1 MTVTELRTDEPV
13 GTAITTTG
21 SAKGSPTRVPAS
33 RYTSPEFAQ
42 REMQLMWP
50 RVWVIACSVDHV
62 AEPGDYFECRI
73 GHYSVLVVRGDDGE
87 LRAFQNVCRHRG
99 NVICEGAGGGL
110 TELRCIYHRWSW
122 DLKGQLREVPS
133 RKGFGVLRND
143 DFPLLAARVDT
154 WGRLVFVNLDL
165 DAMPLADYLE
175 GMPDDIAWVGL
186 DDFRCTYCVTTPV
199 PANWKVI
206 SDGFSETYHVQGL
219 HAEML
224 GSIDDINS
232 GQHIW
237 GHVGVSKQPYGVPS
251 PRLGRNV
258 PDQVVWDSFI
268 VTQGGRMDVNESCP
282 APDVPEGQTL
292 QDVIAEGVRRKHADR
307 GVDLSRFSTDE
318 VLTLNQYNVFPN
330 ATILVAAD
338 MLTVMYSRP
347 GSSPDDGTLTLMHFD
362 RVPSND
368 AARTRPIDANVP
380 FEQANFGHVLNQD
393 TNVLRTAQIGLHQ
406 PGFTHLTLSS
416 EEARLINTHRNL
428 ERYLGISPSEMTGG
442 PVRD

>member
-33 RYTSPEFAQ
+33 RYTSPEFAA

-50 RVWVIACSVDHV
+50 RVWVVACSVDHV
-62 AEPGDYFECRI
+62 ADPGDYFEYRI
-73 GHYSVLVVRGDDGE
+73 GQYSVLLVRGDDGS

-110 TELRCIYHRWSW
+110 TELRCVYHRWSW
-122 DLKGQLREVPS
+122 DLQGRLREVPS
-133 RKGFGVLRND
+133 RKGFGTLRND
-143 DFPLLAARVDT
+143 DFPLLPAQVGT

-186 DDFRCTYCVTTPV
+186 DDFRCTYSVTTPI

-219 HAEML
+219 HSEML

-237 GHVGVSKQPYGVPS
+237 GHVGFSKQPYGVPS
-251 PRLGRNV
+251 PRLGRGV

-268 VTQGGRMDVNESCP
+268 VTQGGRMGVNEKCP
-282 APDVPEGQTL
+282 APTVPEGQTL
-292 QDVIAEGVRRKHADR
+292 QDVIAEGVRRKQEAR
-307 GVDLSRFSTDE
+307 GVDLTRFSTAQ

-330 ATILVAAD
+330 TTILISAD
-338 MLTVMYSRP
+338 MLTVMHSGP
-347 GSSPDDGTLTLMHFD
+347 GATPDDGTLTIMHFD
-362 RVPSND
+362 R
-368 AARTRPIDANVP
+368 AADSKAPRTRPMDAAVP
-380 FEQANFGHVLNQD
+380 FGEANFGHVLNQD
-393 TNVLRTAQIGLHQ
+393 TDVLRTAQRGLHQ

-416 EEARLINTHRNL
+416 EEARLINTHHNL

>member
-1 MTVTELRTDEPV
+1 MTVTQLRTDEPV

-21 SAKGSPTRVPAS
+21 SAKGSPTLVPAA
-33 RYTSPEFAQ
+33 RYTSPDFAA
-42 REMQLMWP
+42 REVQHMWP
-50 RVWVIACSVDHV
+50 RVWLIACSVDHV
-62 AEPGDYFECRI
+62 AEPGDYFECRV
-73 GHYSVLVVRGDDGE
+73 GPYSVLVVRDDDNQ

-99 NVICEGAGGGL
+99 NIICQGAGGGL
-110 TELRCIYHRWSW
+110 TELRCVYHRWSW
-122 DLKGQLREVPS
+122 DLQGKLREVPS
-133 RKGFGVLRND
+133 RKGFGTLRND
-143 DFPLLAARVDT
+143 DFPLLAAQVDT
-154 WGRLVFVNLDL
+154 WGRLVFINLDL

-186 DDFRCTYCVTTPV
+186 DEFRCTYSVTTPI

-219 HAEML
+219 HSEML

-237 GHVGVSKQPYGVPS
+237 GHVGVSKQPYGVAS

-268 VTQGGRMDVNESCP
+268 VTQGGRMDVHESCA
-282 APDVPEGQTL
+282 APSVPEGQIL
-292 QDVIAEGVRRKHADR
+292 QDVIADGVRQKQAAR
-307 GVDLSRFSTDE
+307 GVDLTRFSTSE

-330 ATILVAAD
+330 ATILIAAD

-347 GSSPDDGTLTLMHFD
+347 GTTPDDGTLTIMHFD
-362 RVPSND
+362 RAPSSG
-368 AARTRPIDANVP
+368 AARTRPMDAAVP
-380 FEQANFGHVLNQD
+380 FGEANFGHVLNQD
-393 TNVLRTAQIGLHQ
+393 TDVLRTAQTGLHQ
-406 PGFTHLTLSS
+406 PGFTHLVLSS

-428 ERYLGISPSEMTGG
+428 ERYLGISPSEMSGG

>member
-1 MTVTELRTDEPV
+1 
-13 GTAITTTG
+13 
-21 SAKGSPTRVPAS
+21 
-33 RYTSPEFAQ
+33 
-42 REMQLMWP
+42 MQLMWP
-50 RVWVIACSVDHV
+50 RVWVVACSVDHV
-62 AEPGDYFECRI
+62 ADPGDYFEYRI
-73 GHYSVLVVRGDDGE
+73 GQYSVLLVRGDDGS

-110 TELRCIYHRWSW
+110 TELRCVYHRWSW
-122 DLKGQLREVPS
+122 DLQGRLREVPS
-133 RKGFGVLRND
+133 RKGFGTLRND
-143 DFPLLAARVDT
+143 DFPLLPAQVGT

-175 GMPDDIAWVGL
+175 GMPDDIAWVGV
-186 DDFRCTYCVTTPV
+186 DDFRCTYSVTTPI

-219 HAEML
+219 HSEML

-237 GHVGVSKQPYGVPS
+237 GHVGFSKQPYGVPS
-251 PRLGRNV
+251 PRLGRGV

-268 VTQGGRMDVNESCP
+268 VTQGGRMGVNEKCP
-282 APDVPEGQTL
+282 APTVPEGQTL
-292 QDVIAEGVRRKHADR
+292 QDVIAEGVRRKQEAR
-307 GVDLSRFSTDE
+307 GVDLTRFSTAQ

-330 ATILVAAD
+330 TTILISAD
-338 MLTVMYSRP
+338 MLTVMHSGP
-347 GSSPDDGTLTLMHFD
+347 GATPDDGTLTIMHFD
-362 RVPSND
+362 R
-368 AARTRPIDANVP
+368 AADSKAPRTRPMDAAVP
-380 FEQANFGHVLNQD
+380 FGEANFGHVLNQD
-393 TNVLRTAQIGLHQ
+393 TDVLRTAQRGLHQ

-416 EEARLINTHRNL
+416 EEARLINTHHNL

>member
-33 RYTSPEFAQ
+33 RYTSPEFAA

-50 RVWVIACSVDHV
+50 RVWVVACSVDHV
-62 AEPGDYFECRI
+62 ADPGDYFEYRV
-73 GHYSVLVVRGDDGE
+73 GHYSVLIVRGDDGE

-110 TELRCIYHRWSW
+110 TELRCVYHRWSW
-122 DLKGQLREVPS
+122 DLKGKLREVPS
-133 RKGFGVLRND
+133 RKGFGTLRND
-143 DFPLLAARVDT
+143 DFPLLPAQVGT
-154 WGRLVFVNLDL
+154 WGRLVFINLDL

-186 DDFRCTYCVTTPV
+186 DDFRCTYQVTTPI

-219 HAEML
+219 HSEML

-237 GHVGVSKQPYGVPS
+237 GHVGVSKQPYGIPS
-251 PRLGRNV
+251 PRLGRSV
-258 PDQVVWDSFI
+258 PDQVVWDSFV
-268 VTQGGRMDVNESCP
+268 VTQGGRMGVNESCP
-282 APDVPEGQTL
+282 APTVPQGQTL
-292 QDVIAEGVRRKHADR
+292 QDVIAEGVRTKHAAR
-307 GVDLSRFSTDE
+307 GVDLSRFSTNE

-330 ATILVAAD
+330 TTILIAAD
-338 MLTVMYSRP
+338 MMTVMYSRP
-347 GSSPDDGTLTLMHFD
+347 GESVDDGTLTIMHFD
-362 RVPSND
+362 RAAGADEPRSRPMD
-368 AARTRPIDANVP
+368 AAVP
-380 FEQANFGHVLNQD
+380 FGEANFGHVLNQD
-393 TNVLRTAQIGLHQ
+393 TDVLRTAQRGLHQ
-406 PGFTHLTLSS
+406 PGFTHLALSS
-416 EEARLINTHRNL
+416 EEARLINTHHNL
-428 ERYLGISPSEMTGG
+428 ERYLGISPSEMSGG

>member
-1 MTVTELRTDEPV
+1 MFTKRSGEESLVDSGDGGVLE
-13 GTAITTTG
+13 
-21 SAKGSPTRVPAS
+21 SPK
-33 RYTSPEFAQ
+33 PEALA
-42 REMQLMWP
+42 RSG
-50 RVWVIACSVDHV
+50 AGGV
-62 AEPGDYFECRI
+62 AGANPGRKRNRLNRRSQFSLLI
-73 GHYSVLVVRGDDGE
+73 VRGDDDE

-99 NVICEGAGGGL
+99 NIICEGAGGGL
-110 TELRCIYHRWSW
+110 TELRCVYHRWSW
-122 DLKGQLREVPS
+122 DLQGKLREVPS
-133 RKGFGVLRND
+133 RKGFGTLRND
-143 DFPLLAARVDT
+143 DFPLLPAQVDT

-186 DDFRCTYCVTTPV
+186 DEFRCTYSVTTPI

-219 HAEML
+219 HSEML

-251 PRLGRNV
+251 PRLGRSV

-268 VTQGGRMDVNESCP
+268 VTQGGRMDVHETCP
-282 APDVPEGQTL
+282 SPSVPEGQTL
-292 QDVIAEGVRRKHADR
+292 QDVIAEGVRRKHAAR
-307 GVDLSRFSTDE
+307 GVDLTRFSTAQ

-330 ATILVAAD
+330 ATILIAAD
-338 MLTVMYSRP
+338 MLTVMFSRP
-347 GSSPDDGTLTLMHFD
+347 GATPDEATLTIMHFD
-362 RVPSND
+362 RAPSAD
-368 AARTRPIDANVP
+368 AARTRPMDAAVSSG
-380 FEQANFGHVLNQD
+380 QANFGHVLNQD
-393 TNVLRTAQIGLHQ
+393 TDVLRTAQRGLHQ

-428 ERYLGISPSEMTGG
+428 ERYLGISPSEMSGG